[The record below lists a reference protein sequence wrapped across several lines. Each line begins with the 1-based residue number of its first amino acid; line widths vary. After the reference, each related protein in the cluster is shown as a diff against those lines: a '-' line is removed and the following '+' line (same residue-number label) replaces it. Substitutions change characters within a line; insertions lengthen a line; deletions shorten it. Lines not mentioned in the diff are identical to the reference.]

1 MYSVRSST
9 FRIFLIRLVH
19 RRQNQSSDIYT
30 YILYKYINIYIF
42 ITEFREYIYIY
53 IYLLWARV
61 QNDEIDNVETLN
73 SKCKKLH

>member
-1 MYSVRSST
+1 M
-9 FRIFLIRLVH
+9 FQIFLIRLVH

-30 YILYKYINIYIF
+30 YILYKYINIYIL

-61 QNDEIDNVETLN
+61 QNDEIVSHWDLIF
-73 SKCKKLH
+73 KC